1 MKKSLAIILLICLA
15 VTMSLSMAT
24 AAKNA
29 CPDSSKNPNGT
40 PPNCGHGEPAPEPTP
55 TPTPE
60 GTTCSAD
67 EDGDGTQHSSFDP
80 DSNEGGPVSS
90 IVHEVDQALPA
101 PLGADGGVVSEVNC
115 AVVVSVEEILG
126 ING

>member
-1 MKKSLAIILLICLA
+1 MKKPIVIILLICLA
-15 VTMSLSMAT
+15 VTMTFGLASAE
-24 AAKNA
+24 KNA

-40 PPNCGHGEPAPEPTP
+40 PPNCGHAPEEPP
-55 TPTPE
+55 PPPPP

-90 IVHEVDQALPA
+90 VVHEVDQALPS
-101 PLGADGGVVSEVNC
+101 PLGGDGGVVTEVNC
-115 AVVVSVEEILG
+115 AIVVSVEEVLG